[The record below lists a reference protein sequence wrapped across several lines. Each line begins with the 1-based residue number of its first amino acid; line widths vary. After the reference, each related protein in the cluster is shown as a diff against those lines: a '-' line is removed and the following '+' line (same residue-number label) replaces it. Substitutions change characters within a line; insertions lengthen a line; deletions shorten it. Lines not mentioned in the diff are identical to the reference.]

1 MAVLL
6 RAALD
11 VVRDADA
18 PHGLRAVA
26 AKTLLAAFEHE
37 VETPP
42 GASLAVWCWLSTVG
56 GDCVRFSQV
65 SLPGPEVV
73 LEAVAALKNPGV
85 GEDLMSLAATAI
97 EKSKDLGAITD
108 EDVLAIVD
116 GEPGIERVRRLV
128 WILQAIHEVRGLP
141 NVMLQALRDR
151 WARSA
156 RAHLRQAA
164 VQVAGLLPG
173 LDKNFAVRMLDDT
186 APGVR
191 SEIVDL
197 LEQAEGEDRDRALG
211 LLRQRLAVE
220 EHVRVR
226 SDLHSAI
233 GTLLRNK
240 SLPPHHAGPVL

>member
-1 MAVLL
+1 MAQLL

-11 VVRDADA
+11 VVRDDNA

-37 VETPP
+37 VETPA
-42 GASLAVWCWLSTVG
+42 GAPLAVWRWLATVG

-65 SLPGPEVV
+65 SLPGPDVV
-73 LEAVAALKNPGV
+73 VEALAVLKKPDA
-85 GEDLMSLAATAI
+85 GEDLFALAATVV
-97 EKSKDLGAITD
+97 EKSTDLAAITD
-108 EDVLAIVD
+108 DDVLAIVD
-116 GEPGIERVRRLV
+116 GEPGRERVRRLI
-128 WILQAIHEVRGLP
+128 WIVQAIHQDRGIPKPVLD
-141 NVMLQALRDR
+141 ALRDR

-173 LDKNFAVRMLDDT
+173 LDDDFITRMLDDT

-191 SEIVDL
+191 SEAVEL
-197 LEQAEGEDRDRALG
+197 LEQAEGDDRDRALV
-211 LLRQRLAVE
+211 LLHSRLAAE
-220 EHVRVR
+220 ENLRVR

-233 GTLLRNK
+233 GTLLR
-240 SLPPHHAGPVL
+240 SSAP